1 MAAGEPRLPRRQCA
15 SMQCFYR
22 LCDEDPGFRA
32 RNARLEDVTSRRI
45 ATGRIVERRVRVI
58 PVVVHVVW
66 NKTSENISMAQLRSQ
81 ISVLNRDFRARNR
94 DRSKVPDVWKPIVGD
109 SRVEF
114 ELAKKDPAGKPT
126 NGVVRVETD
135 QTSFDSNDSVK
146 FRGSGG
152 SNAWPASRY
161 LNLWVCTLRGGLLG
175 YAQFPGGP
183 KRTDGVV
190 IRNTA
195 FGTTGTAAAPFD
207 KGRTATHEIGH
218 FFNLRHEENL
228 RQEASEAVASGSQGG
243 VCILRLCA
251 RGSGATCSPT
261 GRIRT
266 PRGWDLR
273 RDRLRGDGQTRGE
286 PRHLDSG
293 CRGVANPTAGG
304 RRRTED
310 PNRRVHGRATR
321 GRGVGTTGPR
331 PGFVFG

>member
-1 MAAGEPRLPRRQCA
+1 MAAGEPRLRRRQCA

-45 ATGRIVERRVRVI
+45 ATGRMVERRVRVI

-109 SRVEF
+109 SKVEF

-195 FGTTGTAAAPFD
+195 FGTTGTAAAPFN

-218 FFNLRHEENL
+218 FFNLRHIWGDTHDCNGSDFVADTPTQKMPNEGKPNFPHISCSNGP
-228 RQEASEAVASGSQGG
+228 QGDMFMNYMDYVDDAVMFMFSQGQ
-243 VCILRLCA
+243 VA
-251 RGSGATCSPT
+251 RMEVALEWPRKSL
-261 GRIRT
+261 GR
-266 PRGWDLR
+266 PK
-273 RDRLRGDGQTRGE
+273 
-286 PRHLDSG
+286 
-293 CRGVANPTAGG
+293 PTARKKTRPRKKA
-304 RRRTED
+304 RRQ
-310 PNRRVHGRATR
+310 RRAA
-321 GRGVGTTGPR
+321 
-331 PGFVFG
+331 